1 MRYYIIAGEA
11 SGDLHGA
18 NLLKHLKLQ
27 DTKAVF
33 QGWGGNR
40 MQAEGMQLQK
50 HYSELAFMGF
60 WEVVKNLN
68 TILKNFS
75 IVKKDIIDFKPDV
88 VILVDYPGFN
98 LRLAKWLKIHK
109 IKVFY
114 YISPQL
120 WAWKENRVEQVRK
133 YVDRMFCIIPFEKEF
148 YAKHGIEVDF
158 VGHPLLDAL
167 EQNPAENSFFR
178 QEGLN
183 ENLPVVALLPGSREQ
198 EIKRMLPLMAKMAT
212 HFQDTQFVVAG
223 LDYLGYDFYKKYL
236 PKQNNI
242 SVVMNSTYRLLS
254 VAKATL
260 VTSGTATLE
269 TALFNVPQVVC
280 YKGGLLS
287 YFIGKWLIK
296 VPYISLVNLIC
307 GRKVVTELIQQD
319 FNENTLAKNLKQ
331 LFNKNYRDE
340 ILSSYTEL
348 KNILGGAGASEKTA
362 KLMWMYL
369 NQTAANKN

>member
-27 DTKAVF
+27 DAKAVF

-75 IVKKDIIDFKPDV
+75 IVKKDILNFKPDV
-88 VILVDYPGFN
+88 VILIDYPGFN
-98 LRLAKWLKIHK
+98 LRLAKWLKAHK

-158 VGHPLLDAL
+158 VGHPLLDAI
-167 EQNPAENSFFR
+167 EQNPTKNSFFQ

-198 EIKRMLPLMAKMAT
+198 EVKRMLPLMTKMAT
-212 HFQDTQFVVAG
+212 HFQDIQFVVAG
-223 LDYLGYDFYKKYL
+223 LDYLGHDFYKKYL
-236 PKQNNI
+236 TKQSNI

-254 VAKATL
+254 VAKAAL

-287 YFIGKWLIK
+287 YIIGKWLIK

-307 GRKVVTELIQQD
+307 GRQVVVELIQQD

-331 LFNKNYRDE
+331 LFNENYRNE
-340 ILSSYTEL
+340 VLSSYTEL

-362 KLMWMYL
+362 KLIWMYL
-369 NQTAANKN
+369 NKTADNKN